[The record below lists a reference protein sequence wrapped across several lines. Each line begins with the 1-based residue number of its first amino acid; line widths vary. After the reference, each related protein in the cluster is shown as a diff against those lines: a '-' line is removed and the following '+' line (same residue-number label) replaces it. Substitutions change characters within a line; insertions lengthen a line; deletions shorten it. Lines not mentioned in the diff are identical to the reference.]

1 MTHVCFWLFVCSSVY
16 LVTYIAFIAKPAP
29 ALLQAPPNTPVL
41 SFSGSVLQ
49 IFVFASS
56 RRRLQRIVRALDGA
70 AYPVGLTVN
79 LVIVSARRGEKY
91 GQYRLETTEMQW
103 KHGWYKFE
111 KSARVVGDGALLVIL
126 TDTME
131 ISPFFA
137 YWYLH
142 SAPVSVGGGDLS
154 RPVGLAFTGTQ
165 ALNSTT
171 IHTESLVSLLRD
183 ILALCN
189 CTARIPSDRVYVR
202 DGWQD
207 PVRPERSPKLART
220 WAF

>member
-1 MTHVCFWLFVCSSVY
+1 MRMVFCWVFVC
-16 LVTYIAFIAKPAP
+16 LVAHVLLLTRPAP
-29 ALLQAPPNTPVL
+29 ELLLASPNHAPML

-56 RRRLQRIVRALDGA
+56 RQRLQRIVRALDGA
-70 AYPVGLTVN
+70 VYPVGLTVN
-79 LVIVSARRGEKY
+79 LVIVSVKRAGQR
-91 GQYRLETTEMQW
+91 GQYRLEASEMQW
-103 KHGWYKFE
+103 KHGRYTFE
-111 KSARVVGDGALLVIL
+111 KYASVVGDGALVVIL

-137 YWYLH
+137 FWFLH
-142 SAPVSVGGGDLS
+142 NAPLSIGGGDLS
-154 RPVGLAFTGTQ
+154 RPVGLAFTGVES
-165 ALNSTT
+165 LNSTT
-171 IHTESLVSLLRD
+171 IHTQSLVSLLHH

-189 CTARIPSDRVYVR
+189 CSARIPDDRVYVR

-220 WAF
+220 WVF